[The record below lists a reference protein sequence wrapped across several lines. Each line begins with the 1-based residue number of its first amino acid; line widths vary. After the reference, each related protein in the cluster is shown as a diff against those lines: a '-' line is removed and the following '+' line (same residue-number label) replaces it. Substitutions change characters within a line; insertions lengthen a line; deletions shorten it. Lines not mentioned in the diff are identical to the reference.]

1 MENEQPIV
9 ELLAESLI
17 NFDALVEGQKAMVE
31 GQKALIE
38 GQKVT
43 NNRLDRVEREVVK
56 LNLLT
61 SENTRAIIQLA
72 GEVEKIADLHE
83 RVTKL
88 EHTVYK

>member
-1 MENEQPIV
+1 MENEQRIV
-9 ELLAESLI
+9 ELLTETLIKFDSLI
-17 NFDALVEGQKAMVE
+17 EGQKTLV
-31 GQKALIE
+31 E

-43 NNRLDRVEREVVK
+43 NDRLDRVEREVVK

-61 SENTRAIIQLA
+61 SENTRAIIKLA

>member
-1 MENEQPIV
+1 MENEQRIV
-9 ELLAESLI
+9 ELLTETLIKFDSLI
-17 NFDALVEGQKAMVE
+17 EGQKTLV
-31 GQKALIE
+31 E

-43 NNRLDRVEREVVK
+43 NDRLDRVEREVVK

-61 SENTRAIIQLA
+61 SENTRALIKLI

-83 RVTKL
+83 RVTEL